1 MASLADLPLPDAR
14 GHYVYVLRCG
24 DGSLYTGYSTD
35 VARRLATH
43 AAGKGARY
51 TRSRLPVALC
61 AWWPHATREEA
72 LRAEWTF
79 KRLPRR
85 EKLRRLPSASQARP
99 GGAAG
104 AGPQRPRSAHDEG
117 GP

>member
-1 MASLADLPLPDAR
+1 LPDGR

-61 AWWPHATREEA
+61 AWWPHPTREEA
-72 LRAEWTF
+72 LRAEWAF
-79 KRLPRR
+79 KRLTRQ
-85 EKLRRLPSASQARP
+85 EKLRCVAALCKTQSWNPPGPDPRP
-99 GGAAG
+99 APTAHEKGA
-104 AGPQRPRSAHDEG
+104 H
-117 GP
+117 